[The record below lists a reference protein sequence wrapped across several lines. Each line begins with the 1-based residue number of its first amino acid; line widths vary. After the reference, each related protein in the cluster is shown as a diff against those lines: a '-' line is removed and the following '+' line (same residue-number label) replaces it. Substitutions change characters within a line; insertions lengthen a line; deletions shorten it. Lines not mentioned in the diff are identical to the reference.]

1 MPGAAGLIASP
12 GMTSPPVTLPQ
23 PLDELPGFRRRFR
36 IVPGPG
42 SVSAAVEDD
51 FHCMAVTLRHDG
63 TTILAA
69 EGRTI
74 RAPWSTCPGAEQV
87 LSDTFAGASLAAAAR
102 RGIKQE
108 NCTHLYDLVVLAA
121 AHAGE
126 GEPLVYDVLVADPL
140 DGEGSA
146 EIRRNGSPVLRW
158 GLAGMDLTE
167 PAELAGVSLFA
178 LRDWIAKQAEERR
191 EAAKI
196 LQWACLIAHGRQI
209 ALAEQSDATR
219 MPPNCYTFQPDMA
232 RRAARIGEIVD
243 FSRGARQPL
252 ETI

>member
-1 MPGAAGLIASP
+1 MN
-12 GMTSPPVTLPQ
+12 SPPR
-23 PLDELPGFRRRFR
+23 LDDLPGFRRRFR
-36 IVPGPG
+36 IVPAPG
-42 SVSAAVEDD
+42 TVSAAVEDD
-51 FHCMAVTLRHDG
+51 FHCMTVTLRHDT

-87 LSDTFAGASLAAAAR
+87 LGDTFVGTPLAAAAR
-102 RGIKQE
+102 RGLKQQ
-108 NCTHLYDLVVLAA
+108 NCTHLYDLAVLAA

-126 GEPLVYDVLVADPL
+126 GEALVYDVLVADPVG
-140 DGEGSA
+140 GEGRA
-146 EIRRNGSPVLRW
+146 EIRCNGTPVLRW
-158 GLAGMDLTE
+158 GLAGTGLTD
-167 PAELAGVSLFA
+167 PAELAGTSLFA
-178 LRDWIAKQAEERR
+178 LRDWIGKQTAGRR

-219 MPPNCYTFQPDMA
+219 MPPNCYTFQPDRA
-232 RRAARIGEIVD
+232 RHAERIGEIVD

-252 ETI
+252 KTI